1 MAKAKGPSKS
11 QIRKEKEQEVNNF
24 LVDRVAS
31 LHESNKSARNRKVVD
46 AFAREQLFL
55 DQFSSI
61 VSDVFSQKLSVP
73 TVAKPKTKQK
83 TTRILNVVFS
93 DTHYG
98 SNLDPREVGHG
109 YGPVEEARRTAAI
122 CQQAAQYKPQ
132 YREDTELYLHLIGDL
147 IQGQLHDPRDG
158 APLAEQVASCIRVL
172 TQALRYLAVQ
182 FPKGVSVFCATGNH
196 GRNSNRHKD
205 RATNQKFDSIETMV
219 YVALREVAAFLPN
232 VKVQI
237 GYEPKY
243 DFDVFGQVG
252 FGTHGDT
259 VLNVG
264 FPSSSINIASITK
277 QINAI
282 NNARIMMKKEPYSL
296 FITGHVHT
304 GSITHLP
311 GGVTVLTNGCL
322 IPPDAYAQSIGLFNT
337 ACGQWLWESVPGHIV
352 GDARFV
358 VVNETH
364 DKDKSLDKIIAP
376 YQGL

>member
-1 MAKAKGPSKS
+1 MAKGPSKS
-11 QIRKEKEQEVNNF
+11 QIRAENDRNVNDYLVEK
-24 LVDRVAS
+24 VAT
-31 LHESNKSARNRKVVD
+31 LHESNQNARNRNVVN
-46 AFAREQLFL
+46 AYAREQLFL
-55 DQFSSI
+55 DQFKSI
-61 VSDVFSQKLSVP
+61 LSDVFIKKLATP
-73 TVAKPKTKQK
+73 ALAKVKKTKTQ
-83 TTRILNVVFS
+83 RILNLVIS

-98 SNLDPREVGHG
+98 SNLDSREVGHS
-109 YGPVEEARRTAAI
+109 YGAVEEARRTAAI
-122 CQQAAQYKPQ
+122 CEQAATYKPQ
-132 YREDTELYLHLIGDL
+132 YRGETELYLHLIGDL

-158 APLAEQVASCIRVL
+158 APLAEQVGACIRIL
-172 TQALRYLAVQ
+172 TQAVRYLSVQ
-182 FPKGVSVFCATGNH
+182 FPKGVTVFCATGNH

-219 YVALREVAAFLPN
+219 YVAIREVAAYLPN

-264 FPSSSINIASITK
+264 YPSNSINIASITK

-282 NNARIMMKKEPYSL
+282 NNARIMKSDKPYSL
-296 FITGHVHT
+296 FITGHVHI
-304 GSITHLP
+304 GSMTHLP

-352 GDARFV
+352 GDSRFV

-364 DKDKSLDKIIAP
+364 DKDKALDKIIEP
-376 YQGL
+376 YTGL